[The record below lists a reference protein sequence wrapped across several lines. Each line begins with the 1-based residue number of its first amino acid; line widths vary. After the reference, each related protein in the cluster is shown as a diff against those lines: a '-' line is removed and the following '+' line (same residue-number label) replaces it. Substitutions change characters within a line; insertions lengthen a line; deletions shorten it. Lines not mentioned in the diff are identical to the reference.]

1 MKKLLCLM
9 ALLVASVSLV
19 GCVITPPTQGPV
31 DPVDGKTQITFWH
44 AMGQANQAVIQ
55 QMIDSF
61 EKAYPMFD
69 VGPSPTGTEYKIL
82 SLKSVYPPCEVCS
95 TSNIG

>member
-19 GCVITPPTQGPV
+19 GCVITPPTTGPA

-69 VGPSPTGTEYKIL
+69 VEQTSQGGYTDLRVL
-82 SLKSVYPPCEVCS
+82 SFIFY
-95 TSNIG
+95 TS